1 MPNPADT
8 LRPLN
13 FKNLV
18 EASSPNDEDENGV
31 QDGMIIEER
40 EPPV

>member
-13 FKNLV
+13 LKNLV
-18 EASSPNDEDENGV
+18 EASPNDEDENIV
-31 QDGMIIEER
+31 HDGLIIEER

>member
-13 FKNLV
+13 LKNLV
-18 EASSPNDEDENGV
+18 EASPNDEDENGV
-31 QDGMIIEER
+31 HDGLIIEER
-40 EPPV
+40 EPAV

>member
-13 FKNLV
+13 LKNLV
-18 EASSPNDEDENGV
+18 EASPNDDDENGV
-31 QDGMIIEER
+31 HEGLIIEER